1 MATNFKGGC
10 FCGAV
15 RYECSTDPIFMG
27 NCHCRDC
34 QKATGT
40 AYVAAIA
47 VPTPLLQIK
56 GEVHYFE
63 SKADNGN
70 TVSRGFC
77 PKCGSRLL
85 GKSSGMPQMSMI
97 MAGSL
102 DDPKLFQPA
111 MDVYTDSA
119 QPWDHMNAALPKF
132 GKLPPMPG

>member
-15 RYECSTDPIFMG
+15 RYECNADPIFMG

-34 QKATGT
+34 QKSTGT

-47 VPTPLLQIK
+47 VPTPALRVS
-56 GEVHYFE
+56 GEVHYYE

-70 TVSRGFC
+70 TVRRGFC

-85 GKSSGMPQMSMI
+85 GESSGMPQMSMI
-97 MAGSL
+97 MAGTL
-102 DDPKLFQPA
+102 DDPKQFQP
-111 MDVYTDSA
+111 MMEVYTASA
-119 QPWDHMNAALPKF
+119 QPWDYMNPTSPKF
-132 GKLPPMPG
+132 EKLPPMPG